1 MAREKFPI
9 YIGGER
15 FRTIINMQ
23 AQTAR
28 MIMTNLLILYCVFV
42 WGTYE
47 LMMSKNE
54 TSALTSG
61 LKAGWFQVM
70 NKDYRMEIVLDG
82 KKYYGNAEQ
91 VRTDPYLNQHRAS
104 AKRKI
109 PLVLFLPM
117 LLMIPVGFFMIR
129 YIRSKADAFNK
140 RHIRGPW
147 LVSEKEIR
155 KRIRKDNL
163 IVSIPL
169 SDTVGMPVKDEI
181 MNSLVSGAPGVGKT
195 MFLSRV
201 YETIRQRNCKIIC
214 HDFKGDYVKRFYDPK
229 RDLIFNPL
237 DERSVQWRVTNEIQ
251 NILDLQAVS
260 HSLIPMSFGEGK
272 FWNDGSREVF
282 SGLLRYLYMKNRNRN
297 QDIWQVVSST
307 DSDIKKM
314 LLEADAK
321 AGAKYIEDASSKQAL
336 GILATMMQYVSCFE
350 YLPDDHD
357 ENTFSLSGWLT
368 DNKGG
373 AIFITNYADCQDI
386 LRPILSLMIDLL
398 ARRLLS
404 LPDNLDNRVFFLLDE
419 FPELQSLSSIE
430 RLLTTARSKGGSV
443 WIGIQDISQV
453 KKRYGQ
459 EGAQTILNCCGTS
472 VIFRSPDPD
481 TGEYFSRRIGECEYE
496 KYASNFSISPED
508 MGDRQQ
514 MTLHNIKERLVS
526 PAEIQHMQN
535 LESYVSMVGRDVF
548 KCKIRFKPYAPRCE
562 SFILRSGMNV
572 EAWLPIQAKTNNVEP
587 EQISTDAP
595 QEKEHDD
602 DQSQRMDVRIIEI
615 PKVDFHF

>member
-1 MAREKFPI
+1 MSREKYPL
-9 YIGGER
+9 YLGGER
-15 FRTIINMQ
+15 FRTIANMQ

-28 MIMTNLLILYCVFV
+28 MILSSMLVLYGLFV
-42 WGTYE
+42 WGAYE

-54 TSALTSG
+54 TSALIAG
-61 LKAGWFQVM
+61 MKAGWFQVM
-70 NKDYRMEIVLDG
+70 NKEYRMEIVLDG
-82 KKYYGNAEQ
+82 QKFYGNAEQ
-91 VRTDPYLNQHRAS
+91 VRTDPYLNQLRAS
-104 AKRKI
+104 AKKRI
-109 PLVLFLPM
+109 PLVLFLPT
-117 LLMIPVGFFMIR
+117 LLMIPAGFFMIR
-129 YIRSKADAFNK
+129 YIRSKADAFSK
-140 RHIRGPW
+140 KHIRGPW

-169 SDTVGMPVKDEI
+169 SETVGMPVKDEI
-181 MNSLVSGAPGVGKT
+181 MNSLVSGAPGTGKT

-201 YETIRQRNCKIIC
+201 FETIRKRNCKIVC
-214 HDFKGDYVKRFYDPK
+214 HDFKGDYVKRFYDPE

-350 YLPDDHD
+350 YLPDDHE
-357 ENTFSLSGWLT
+357 ENDFSLSGWLT
-368 DNKGG
+368 NGKGG

-453 KKRYGQ
+453 RKRYGQ
-459 EGAQTILNCCGTS
+459 EGAQTILNSCGTS

-496 KYASNFSISPED
+496 KYASNFSISPEN

-514 MTLHNIKERLVS
+514 MTLHNVRERLVS

-535 LESYVSMVGRDVF
+535 LESYISMVGRDVF
-548 KCKIRFKPYAPRCE
+548 KCKIRFKPYTPRYE

-572 EAWLPIQAKTNNVEP
+572 EAWLPIRDTASDVQP
-587 EQISTDAP
+587 EQIS
-595 QEKEHDD
+595 
-602 DQSQRMDVRIIEI
+602 MDTLQTNQGNISVGKKI
-615 PKVDFHF
+615 

>member
-1 MAREKFPI
+1 MTSERFPL
-9 YIGGER
+9 YVGGER

-28 MIMTNLLILYCVFV
+28 LILINLVILYLVFL

-47 LMMSKNE
+47 LMMSNNE
-54 TSALTSG
+54 KSALFMS

-70 NKDYRMEIVLDG
+70 NGDYRMEIELDG

-91 VRTDPYLNQHRAS
+91 VRIDPYLNQLRAS
-104 AKRKI
+104 ARKKF
-109 PLVLFLPM
+109 PLMLFLPS
-117 LLMIPVGFFMIR
+117 LLMIPVGFSMVR

-140 RHIRGPW
+140 KHIRGPW
-147 LVSEKEIR
+147 LVSENEIR

-163 IVSIPL
+163 VVSIPL
-169 SDTVGMPVKDEI
+169 SESVRMPVKDEI

-201 YETIRQRNCKIIC
+201 FETIRKRNCKIVC
-214 HDFKGDYVKRFYDPK
+214 HDFKGDYVKRFYNPE

-237 DERSVQWRVTNEIQ
+237 DRRSVQWRVANEIQ

-307 DSDIKKM
+307 DSEIKKM

-350 YLPDDHD
+350 YLPDDCN

-404 LPDNLDNRVFFLLDE
+404 LPDDLDNRVFFLLDE

-453 KKRYGQ
+453 RKRYGH
-459 EGAQTILNCCGTS
+459 EGAQTILNSCGTS
-472 VIFRSPDPD
+472 IIFRSPDPD

-508 MGDRQQ
+508 IGDRQQ
-514 MTLHNIKERLVS
+514 MTLHNVRERLVS

-548 KCKIRFKPYAPRCE
+548 KCRIRFKPYSPRHE
-562 SFILRSGMNV
+562 SFILRPGMNI
-572 EAWLPIQAKTNNVEP
+572 EAWLPKQPKPNDLQG
-587 EQISTDAP
+587 EQVPMVLQGKDPGHSVK
-595 QEKEHDD
+595 KEL
-602 DQSQRMDVRIIEI
+602 QI
-615 PKVDFHF
+615 